1 MDRTQQLLAKARMGD
16 ITEQERI
23 ELQDVLYGLAPSSE
37 EYQNISSVLGISSL
51 PEVED
56 PSAAPPRR
64 AAMLPQYEGGEDLGD
79 PGSGFGGPTLD
90 FLNPINDRV
99 QPFFDSV
106 ATGYHNARG
115 EGDDGLPLYQGGE
128 PMNAAEVSDTQ
139 GSAPIGSNTHV
150 DEFDPK
156 NFKAL
161 AGGGGLTANSG
172 LGYDT
177 LPEYE
182 LPDIDVNQFPEGYSF
197 SGGNEASVDI
207 LSSHPELWTRQQ
219 ANRAGTPNMAAF
231 MEPRVNAS
239 LNMATMGLLGDD
251 INNTLG
257 GGSTTPTGRLAAS
270 EDFMKQFDAE
280 GVQFVD
286 PADIWNQAFERAN
299 NTRFESMVS
308 PQTGQLMTPEEI
320 ITATHDALLTSM
332 GFANPETE
340 SWANSLLNNAA
351 QEYMLALANGDT
363 DLSYPA
369 YLEQMGLS
377 NLLG

>member
-1 MDRTQQLLAKARMGD
+1 
-16 ITEQERI
+16 
-23 ELQDVLYGLAPSSE
+23 
-37 EYQNISSVLGISSL
+37 
-51 PEVED
+51 
-56 PSAAPPRR
+56 
-64 AAMLPQYEGGEDLGD
+64 
-79 PGSGFGGPTLD
+79 
-90 FLNPINDRV
+90 
-99 QPFFDSV
+99 
-106 ATGYHNARG
+106 
-115 EGDDGLPLYQGGE
+115 
-128 PMNAAEVSDTQ
+128 
-139 GSAPIGSNTHV
+139 
-150 DEFDPK
+150 
-156 NFKAL
+156 
-161 AGGGGLTANSG
+161 
-172 LGYDT
+172 
-177 LPEYE
+177 
-182 LPDIDVNQFPEGYSF
+182 
-197 SGGNEASVDI
+197 
-207 LSSHPELWTRQQ
+207 
-219 ANRAGTPNMAAF
+219 
-231 MEPRVNAS
+231 